1 MFLINKHST
10 ITTYTPFRMWYFL
23 IFLSSLSF
31 LEGTYF
37 KMLGRVVMALCL
49 PFLKRDS
56 IVQHILTNNLVYQ
69 IDVRAFMRWY
79 YDGRSGKKKYLSF
92 IDGGSPKDHDDALEE
107 LLMLCEIVNTNA
119 WKNQEL
125 VLMYHPIAYFLAV
138 VTIIISHAVI
148 HVIYLMYIRR
158 TLLPLDINGVD
169 TCIVALNILVL
180 GLRLLYMYGS
190 YTFFN
195 YNKVV
200 LVFSLVDLDSNAKEQ
215 LDEQVLKICD
225 IITFPLQVIMIG
237 YKLNSYGGGYVLD
250 ITYPSPEKFPVRF
263 YEAAICLIGKIV
275 KPCIV
280 HMGMASQLSS
290 GYTRTNLKWVIKSL
304 RH

>member
-1 MFLINKHST
+1 MFLINKHYT

-23 IFLSSLSF
+23 PLISSLSF
-31 LEGTYF
+31 FNGTYF
-37 KMLGRVVMALCL
+37 KTLGKTVMALCL
-49 PFLKRDS
+49 PFLKQDML
-56 IVQHILTNNLVYQ
+56 VQQILQNNIKYQ
-69 IDVRAFMRWY
+69 IDVRVFMRWY
-79 YDGRSGKKKYLSF
+79 YGGRSREEKYLSLA
-92 IDGGSPKDHDDALEE
+92 DGGSPEDHDNALEE

-138 VTIIISHAVI
+138 VTIIILHVVI
-148 HVIYLMYIRR
+148 HVIYLMQIRR

-200 LVFSLVDLDSNAKEQ
+200 LVFSLVDLDSNAKKQ
-215 LDEQVLKICD
+215 LDERVLKICD
-225 IITFPLQVIMIG
+225 IITYPLEVIMIG

-263 YEAAICLIGKIV
+263 YEAVICLIGKIV
-275 KPCIV
+275 KPRIV
-280 HMGMASQLSS
+280 YMGIASQLSS
-290 GYTRTNLKWVIKSL
+290 EYTRTDLKLVTKSL